1 MPKKADLEK
10 EAKFIEYFT
19 DGSTQGNAKASCIKA
34 GWDKNKS
41 PNQMGA
47 YLRKKLSG
55 EIRKKNEERISSTSS
70 YAISRLQDMLNSE
83 QDSVVLNSARLVLE
97 LGNFNP
103 QTINLNI
110 DDTKQK
116 TDAELMEELTVLMK
130 DMPGFAP
137 KFEQV
142 KEVKEKKLT
151 KTVKKTQ
158 NKASLTKH

>member
-10 EAKFIEYFT
+10 EAKFVEFFCEG
-19 DGSTQGNAKASCIKA
+19 DTQGNAKASCIKA
-34 GWDKNKS
+34 GWDKDKS
-41 PNQMGA
+41 PSQMGS
-47 YLRKKLSG
+47 YLRKKLSN
-55 EIRKKNEERISSTSS
+55 EIRKKNEERIASTSS

-116 TDAELMEELTVLMK
+116 SDAELMEELAVLVK

-137 KFEQV
+137 KLQEI
-142 KEVKEKKLT
+142 KEKKSKKII
-151 KTVKKTQ
+151 KTVKKESP
-158 NKASLTKH
+158 KPSLTKH

>member
-10 EAKFIEYFT
+10 EAKFIDYFT

-47 YLRKKLSG
+47 YLRKKLSN

-116 TDAELMEELTVLMK
+116 TDAELMEELSVLLK
-130 DMPGFAP
+130 DMPSISP
-137 KFEQV
+137 KLDDFKDKLVTPKQIKKV
-142 KEVKEKKLT
+142 EKK
-151 KTVKKTQ
+151 KE
-158 NKASLTKH
+158 LTKH